1 MPCEKCENGKY
12 KWGKTG
18 SCKYD
23 SKADC
28 EADNKDYYEDM
39 KETKIVELVIADDSQ
54 ELAIDAISLVTSP
67 AIEQDFVFF
76 GKEKNNLTFAKVDE
90 EKRMLVSPAL
100 IPNKQIFRHDPNTDS
115 DYYVYF
121 SPDTV
126 RKASEL
132 YLKHNNHHK
141 ATYQHQDR
149 VSGILTVE
157 SWIIE
162 DTKLDKSTLYGYSL
176 PVGTWMVKLSISNDE
191 IWSKIKAGELKG
203 LSIEG
208 YFTNKFEQMNKTKEP
223 TTEEI
228 LSAFN
233 ELVREG
239 KITTMSKAKRL
250 ELGLADDVEKL
261 TQQAKALIPELTK
274 DAGFIKEREKDAA
287 SESKLLIKRES
298 ILEKADKKERELFR
312 ALDTAKD
319 NLATAER
326 EFKETEGSLKSSKDS
341 IVFIN
346 KRLDKT
352 KGKAGKLSKTLVK
365 KLNALDKAAKDLG
378 VKIPA
383 AATGYQVVQKLLGLL

>member
-261 TQQAKALIPELTK
+261 TQQAKDLIPDLTRDVKGLAGYEKTEL
-274 DAGFIKEREKDAA
+274 KELKEIDKKNAA
-287 SESKLLIKRES
+287 Y
-298 ILEKADKKERELFR
+298 EKAEGKYYDLRNKMEKAQDDYGTSEKEANEAIRNLESTRKSIDELE
-312 ALDTAKD
+312 
-319 NLATAER
+319 N
-326 EFKETEGSLKSSKDS
+326 
-341 IVFIN
+341 
-346 KRLDKT
+346 RLDKNKST
-352 KGKAGKLSKTLVK
+352 AEKVRTNLQK

-378 VKIPA
+378 IKIP
-383 AATGYQVVQKLLGLL
+383 TGEASKTLSKLISLL

>member
-23 SKADC
+23 TKADC
-28 EADNKDYYEDM
+28 EEDNKDYYEDM

-191 IWSKIKAGELKG
+191 IWSKIKNGELKG

-208 YFTNKFEQMNKTKEP
+208 YFTNKFEQMNKKKEF
-223 TTEEI
+223 TDEE
-228 LSAFN
+228 
-233 ELVREG
+233 VRN
-239 KITTMSKAKRL
+239 A
-250 ELGLADDVEKL
+250 
-261 TQQAKALIPELTK
+261 
-274 DAGFIKEREKDAA
+274 IKE
-287 SESKLLIKRES
+287 LLSVQKVDLS
-298 ILEKADKKERELFR
+298 INDDINKPLEKAR
-312 ALDTAKD
+312 TAFANIKNGLRD
-319 NLATAER
+319 AA
-326 EFKETEGSLKSSKDS
+326 GVADS
-341 IVFIN
+341 AASDFN
-346 KRLDKT
+346 
-352 KGKAGKLSKTLVK
+352 
-365 KLNALDKAAKDLG
+365 KAAKEAAIGVTKAKELG
-378 VKIPA
+378 VSSDIVKLFSSKLTEA
-383 AATGYQVVQKLLGLL
+383 ETGAKESSNIVKQIQKLL

>member
-1 MPCEKCENGKY
+1 MPCEECENGKV

-18 SCKYD
+18 ECQYD
-23 SKADC
+23 SIAEC
-28 EADNKDYYEDM
+28 EEANKDYYE
-39 KETKIVELVIADDSQ
+39 KTTSIVELVIADDSQ

-67 AIEQDFVFF
+67 AIEQDFVYF

-149 VSGILTVE
+149 VSGVLTVE

-191 IWSKIKAGELKG
+191 IWSKIKDGELKG

-208 YFTNKFEQMNKTKEP
+208 YFTNKFEQMNKKQP
-223 TTEEI
+223 TTEQI

-239 KITTMSKAKRL
+239 KITTMSKANRI
-250 ELGLADDVEKL
+250 ELGLTDDVEKL
-261 TQQAKALIPELTK
+261 IQQAKDLIPDLTRDV
-274 DAGFIKEREKDAA
+274 DAIKTSEKNIVQA
-287 SESKLLIKRES
+287 EKLIGKRES
-298 ILEKADKKERELFR
+298 VVEKAFKKERELRR
-312 ALDTAKD
+312 AFESAQD
-319 NLATAER
+319 NLGTAER
-326 EFKETEGSLKSSKDS
+326 ELKETQGTLESNKKSVD
-341 IVFIN
+341 FLN

-352 KGKAGKLSKTLVK
+352 KGKASKLRANLEKKTD
-365 KLNALDKAAKDLG
+365 KLEKAAKDLD

-383 AATGYQVVQKLLGLL
+383 TKEAAQILKKLISLL

>member
-1 MPCEKCENGKY
+1 MIP
-12 KWGKTG
+12 
-18 SCKYD
+18 
-23 SKADC
+23 
-28 EADNKDYYEDM
+28 
-39 KETKIVELVIADDSQ
+39 TKIVELVIADDSQ

-67 AIEQDFVFF
+67 AIEQDFVYF

-208 YFTNKFEQMNKTKEP
+208 YFTNKFEQMNKKQP
-223 TTEEI
+223 TTEQI

-239 KITTMSKAKRL
+239 KITTMSKANRI
-250 ELGLADDVEKL
+250 ELGLTDDVEKL
-261 TQQAKALIPELTK
+261 IQQAKDLIPDLTRDV
-274 DAGFIKEREKDAA
+274 DAIKTSEKNITQA
-287 SESKLLIKRES
+287 EKLIGKRES
-298 ILEKADKKERELFR
+298 VVEKAFKKERELGR
-312 ALDTAKD
+312 AFESAQD
-319 NLATAER
+319 NLGTAER
-326 EFKETEGSLKSSKDS
+326 ELKETQGTLESNKKSVD
-341 IVFIN
+341 FYN

-352 KGKAGKLSKTLVK
+352 KGKALKLRANLEKKTD
-365 KLNALDKAAKDLG
+365 KLEKAAKDLD

-383 AATGYQVVQKLLGLL
+383 TKEAAKILKKLISLL

>member
-1 MPCEKCENGKY
+1 M
-12 KWGKTG
+12 T
-18 SCKYD
+18 
-23 SKADC
+23 A
-28 EADNKDYYEDM
+28 
-39 KETKIVELVIADDSQ
+39 TKIVELVIQDDNQ

-90 EKRMLVSPAL
+90 EKRMLISPAL

-121 SPDTV
+121 SKDTV

-149 VSGILTVE
+149 VSGVLTVE

-162 DTKLDKSTLYGYSL
+162 DPKLDKSTLYGYSL

-191 IWSKIKAGELKG
+191 IWSKIKSGELKG

-208 YFTNKFEQMNKTKEP
+208 YFTNKFEQMQKTKP
-223 TTEEI
+223 TTEQI

-261 TQQAKALIPELTK
+261 TQQAKDLIPDLTRDIEGTK
-274 DAGFIKEREKDAA
+274 VFEKNIIQA
-287 SESKLLIKRES
+287 EKLITKRQGVKK
-298 ILEKADKKERELFR
+298 KADDNFDKFLRL
-312 ALDTAKD
+312 LDTAEDDK
-319 NLATAER
+319 NTAIR
-326 EFKETEGSLKSSKDS
+326 ELKETEASLEGNSKSLES
-341 IVFIN
+341 IS

-352 KGKAGKLSKTLVK
+352 KGKATKTRSSLEK
-365 KLNALDKAAKDLG
+365 KLNDLEKAAKDLG
-378 VKIPA
+378 IKIP
-383 AATGYQVVQKLLGLL
+383 TGEASKVLKKLISLL